1 MGKMTKTGFD
11 KYFDEQMR
19 DPALRHAYEAARA
32 RIAMVDGLVRALDRA
47 RQEQG
52 LSKAELARRI
62 GAEPAAVR
70 RLLTSPKPNPT
81 MATFVSAAEALGLEI
96 KVAEKRRVARSPRT
110 NDRKRAAS
118 A

>member
-1 MGKMTKTGFD
+1 MRKMTRTGFD
-11 KYFDEQMR
+11 RYFDEQMR
-19 DPALRHAYEAARA
+19 DPEVRNAYEAARA
-32 RIAMVDGLVRALDRA
+32 RIDMVDGLVRSLDRA
-47 RQEQG
+47 RQDQG

-96 KVAEKRRVARSPRT
+96 KVAEKRKAARSPQT
-110 NDRKRAAS
+110 NERKRAAS